1 MLQDIN
7 LVNVKKAVENLP
19 PAMQNNLR
27 TGMRKHN
34 FTLDDKANPQQ
45 GKVAEVFGADGG
57 TQIQLGTVVDWYE
70 KLGLLKEVAK

>member
-1 MLQDIN
+1 MQDIN

-34 FTLDDKANPQQ
+34 FILDDIANPQQ
-45 GKVAEVFGADGG
+45 GKVAEILGAGGG

>member
-1 MLQDIN
+1 MVQDIN

-27 TGMRKHN
+27 TGTRKHN
-34 FTLDDKANPQQ
+34 FTLVDIANPQQ
-45 GKVAEVFGADGG
+45 GKVAEVFGAGGG